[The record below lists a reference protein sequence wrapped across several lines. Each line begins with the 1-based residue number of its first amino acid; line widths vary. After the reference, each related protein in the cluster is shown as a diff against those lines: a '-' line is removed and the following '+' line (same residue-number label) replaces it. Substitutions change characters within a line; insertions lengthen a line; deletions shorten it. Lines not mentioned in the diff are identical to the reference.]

1 MTQREVNPSVTLEDV
16 AARAGVSVSTAS
28 RVINGSKR
36 RVRPELSQ
44 RVRDAAR
51 ELNYFPNVQAQA
63 MARGHSN
70 VVGLIVPDIADPYFS
85 SLAAGLILAA
95 EDHKLVVNIACTLHR
110 PERESDYVAALRGQ
124 RAHAAVLVGSRF
136 ANRRLTSDLAAE
148 LKSFEAV
155 NGRIALISQARLPFD
170 TVVVENTAGGSDLG
184 EALCELGYRRFAI
197 LAASAD
203 LLTSRE
209 RIAGFCRGVASYGVE
224 VDDADIFRG
233 AFTRDGGYAA
243 TMDFLDSGRGAE
255 CIFAV
260 NDVMALGAIS
270 ALRDRGVAV
279 PRDIA
284 VAGFDD
290 ILPLQDTDPRLTT
303 VRLPLHELGT
313 AALDLIMSPR
323 QAHPRL
329 RRYCGEVVIREST
342 PARPRGLE
350 PADKGAVAL
359 DGREGVDVVTVRWSG

>member
-1 MTQREVNPSVTLEDV
+1 MTHESNPVITLQDV
-16 AARAGVSVSTAS
+16 AVRAGVSVSTAS
-28 RVINGSKR
+28 RVLNGGTR
-36 RVRPELSQ
+36 QVRPELSK

-85 SLAAGLILAA
+85 SIAAGLILAA
-95 EDHKLVVNIACTLHR
+95 EEHRLIVHIACTLHR

-124 RAHAAVLVGSRF
+124 RAQAAVLVGSRF
-136 ANRRLTSDLAAE
+136 AKGQLTSDLAAE
-148 LKSFEAV
+148 LESFAAAD
-155 NGRIALISQARLPFD
+155 GRVALISQAKLPFD
-170 TVVVENTAGGSDLG
+170 TVVVENMTGGSDLG

-197 LAASAD
+197 LAGPAA

-209 RIAGFCRGVASYGVE
+209 RISGFRQGVARYGAE
-224 VDDADIFRG
+224 MADSHIFRG

-243 TMDFLDSGRGAE
+243 ATAFLDSGCTAE

-279 PRDIA
+279 PADVA

-290 ILPLQDTDPRLTT
+290 ILPLQDTNPRLTT

-313 AALDLIMSPR
+313 AAVDLIMSQR

-342 PARPRGLE
+342 PPRQ
-350 PADKGAVAL
+350 
-359 DGREGVDVVTVRWSG
+359 TN